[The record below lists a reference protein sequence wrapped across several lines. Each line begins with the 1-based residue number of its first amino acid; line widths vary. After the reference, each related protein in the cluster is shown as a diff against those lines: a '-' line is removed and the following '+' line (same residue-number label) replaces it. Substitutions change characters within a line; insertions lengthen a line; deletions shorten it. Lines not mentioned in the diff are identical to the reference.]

1 MYLLIL
7 ISLIILSFILSIILN
22 KISPIGL
29 LLESL
34 LTSNDLYIFS
44 NNFCCCGEKN
54 LFFGFTY
61 FHFCD
66 LCRIRRVI
74 NFENE
79 EEILNFLKELD
90 PKNQKKIRIIL
101 HSRDGKSNYLDFLT
115 YTLKKNKFEIETFIP
130 EISLNPSSILVLAS
144 KKVFTNWYTCIGP
157 ITNTTDE
164 TKRYYLRSIVKK
176 KLNKTSN
183 LLYLDDNKSKIRND
197 KSTIT
202 YLGGNTEVNIP
213 NYVSK
218 IFQIF
223 KSYPNINKRS

>member
-1 MYLLIL
+1 MVCLSTFTKFPLIKYTP
-7 ISLIILSFILSIILN
+7 LSIDAEEPIAVASKGIKVTTGDPADMVVFPYTIFSFVIN
-22 KISPIGL
+22 DSPSIKVSVTKSF
-29 LLESL
+29 LLEVI
-34 LTSNDLYIFS
+34 Y
-44 NNFCCCGEKN
+44 
-54 LFFGFTY
+54 FTY
-61 FHFCD
+61 NV
-66 LCRIRRVI
+66 RSST
-74 NFENE
+74 
-79 EEILNFLKELD
+79 IL
-90 PKNQKKIRIIL
+90 P
-101 HSRDGKSNYLDFLT
+101 SGKATSS
-115 YTLKKNKFEIETFIP
+115 TLAFIP

-202 YLGGNTEVNIP
+202 YLGGNTEVKIP
-213 NYVSK
+213 TYVSK